1 MSVWMPRGVSWLRTI
16 LLVFIATATGF
27 LISGLDNLPKNV
39 YLASQIPS
47 LFLIILAVVILI
59 PCVAYAYIHCW
70 LLGNKPDGWAKKIPS
85 PASIKEAALTYVITY
100 FGLLITLVITSPFA
114 PNFSRYEVYRYREEL
129 ERFYFVV
136 SFSWF
141 AVSLY
146 MFHGYDIISKGLSN
160 KSVDKAKPDPTNNK
174 VNSVDRDLINLK
186 NKAGIHFKEPPNK

>member
-27 LISGLDNLPKNV
+27 LVSGLDNLPKNV

-85 PASIKEAALTYVITY
+85 PSSIKEAALTYVITY

-114 PNFSRYEVYRYREEL
+114 PDFSRYGVYRYREEL

-160 KSVDKAKPDPTNNK
+160 KSDDKAKPEPANNK
-174 VNSVDRDLINLK
+174 VNSVDRDLVNLK
-186 NKAGIHFKEPPNK
+186 NKAGIHSKEPPKK